1 MPRRIIKRYMP
12 DHQTI
17 RDHKHLQFLGS
28 LLHDPNI
35 LHLNRR
41 SVSGAFSV
49 GLLMAFVPV
58 PFQMVLAA
66 IGAIVMRVNLPI
78 AVALVWVTNPF
89 TMPPIFYFAYKVGTW
104 ILQTP
109 LQNIQ
114 FELSTQWLMEELGVI
129 WQPFLLGCFVCGVT
143 LAVVG
148 NASIRLFWRLHV
160 SRSWRKRQQ
169 DRRIA
174 DLDRKQQQERRV
186 KADNK
191 D

>member
-1 MPRRIIKRYMP
+1 MPRRLIKRLMP
-12 DHQTI
+12 DQQKI
-17 RDHKHLQFLGS
+17 RDHKHLQFLGT

-41 SVSGAFSV
+41 SVSSAFSV

-66 IGAIVMRVNLPI
+66 IGAIVARANLPI
-78 AVALVWVTNPF
+78 SVALVWITNPF

-109 LQNIQ
+109 IREVE
-114 FELSTQWLMEELGVI
+114 FMLSIEWLMRELGEI

-143 LAVVG
+143 FAVLG
-148 NASIRLFWRLHV
+148 NVSIRLLWRLMV
-160 SRSWRKRQQ
+160 SRNWRKRQQ
-169 DRRIA
+169 ARS
-174 DLDRKQQQERRV
+174 
-186 KADNK
+186 DNN
-191 D
+191 